1 MILEIASSKNDY
13 LSPGMSS
20 NLAWC
25 IAHDDA
31 GLYIKTF
38 LFSSSLSP
46 RPSEFFLFFCVS
58 KWLLFFL
65 KKKKVNAKGPN
76 DGLLLLCDF
85 FIVFSDI
92 LCIWVSI
99 QLACEL
105 PPSPELIHL
114 FTRAVKICIIRPRRT
129 SRRRREP
136 SSRVGDGSCINPI
149 AFQ

>member
-1 MILEIASSKNDY
+1 MIISRLACLPIWPDVSHTMMPVYILRLFFFLPAFLRDPANSFSSFVSLNDY
-13 LSPGMSS
+13 
-20 NLAWC
+20 
-25 IAHDDA
+25 
-31 GLYIKTF
+31 
-38 LFSSSLSP
+38 
-46 RPSEFFLFFCVS
+46 FFF
-58 KWLLFFL
+58 KE
-65 KKKKVNAKGPN
+65 KKVNAKGSN

-85 FIVFSDI
+85 IIVFSDI